1 MKRLINKVAWHDV
14 KFRDRAILYIDG
26 EFVEANTHNIAL
38 TNWTY
43 DNNIRR
49 NSGQS
54 GVARGNLVNE
64 MANNRQLRDMPYA
77 CLHKLEIDPQT
88 NEKRKMI
95 FIDPETIYGI
105 DLNELANLTKQK
117 YPDYEIFEDS
127 EQFTPEETDKYT
139 KLAKNKFNIKKAFHD
154 YGERDCAVV
163 YLDGKFYEGDFHS
176 EIVSDILEDDSV
188 DQIFRDEL
196 YKLDR
201 NKENNLP
208 FACLHKVTKLPM
220 KGTKVKA
227 IYIDTNTLEN
237 ISLNELIDEVKK
249 QYPDFDVFEEDD
261 DIQSFE
267 YDEYKKIARSVN
279 VKRLIRKSNH
289 VGPLSHEDVEKDVI
303 DTKRTKI
310 RDGQDDFLMA
320 KQLVCDSVLTP
331 TNENFLFVRQ
341 MINEGKFSDLGKFN
355 DDYENWITRCQD
367 LAKEKGI
374 LRN

>member
-1 MKRLINKVAWHDV
+1 MKQFSIHFVRPYLKGKNMNRLIKKVAWHDV

-26 EFVEANTHNIAL
+26 EFIEANTHNIAL

-64 MANNRQLRDMPYA
+64 MANNRQLKDMPYA

-139 KLAKNKFNIKKAFHD
+139 KLAKNKFNVKKAFHD

-163 YLDGKFYEGDFHS
+163 YLDGKFYEGEFHS
-176 EIVSDILEDDSV
+176 EIVSNILEDNSV
-188 DQIFRDEL
+188 DQVFRDEL

-201 NKENNLP
+201 NK
-208 FACLHKVTKLPM
+208 
-220 KGTKVKA
+220 
-227 IYIDTNTLEN
+227 
-237 ISLNELIDEVKK
+237 
-249 QYPDFDVFEEDD
+249 
-261 DIQSFE
+261 
-267 YDEYKKIARSVN
+267 KIIFHLLVSI
-279 VKRLIRKSNH
+279 RLQNY
-289 VGPLSHEDVEKDVI
+289 L
-303 DTKRTKI
+303 
-310 RDGQDDFLMA
+310 
-320 KQLVCDSVLTP
+320 
-331 TNENFLFVRQ
+331 
-341 MINEGKFSDLGKFN
+341 
-355 DDYENWITRCQD
+355 
-367 LAKEKGI
+367 
-374 LRN
+374 

>member
-1 MKRLINKVAWHDV
+1 MKRLISKIAWHDV
-14 KFRDRAILYIDG
+14 KYRDRAILYIDG

-49 NSGQS
+49 NSGPS

-64 MANNRQLRDMPYA
+64 MAHNRQLKDMPYA
-77 CLHKLEIDPQT
+77 CLHKLEVDPQT
-88 NEKRKMI
+88 NENRKMI

-105 DLNELANLTKQK
+105 DLNELANLTKQQ

-127 EQFTPEETDKYT
+127 EQFGPEETDKYT

-176 EIVSDILEDDSV
+176 EIVSDVLEDNNA
-188 DQIFRDEL
+188 DQVYRGGI
-196 YKLDR
+196 
-201 NKENNLP
+201 KENNLP

-220 KGTKVKA
+220 KGTDVKA
-227 IYIDTNTLEN
+227 IYIDTSTLEN
-237 ISLNELIDEVKK
+237 TSLEEVVNAVKS
-249 QYPDFDVFEEDD
+249 QYPGFEVFEENDNA
-261 DIQSFE
+261 QSFE
-267 YDEYKKIARSVN
+267 YDKYEKIARRKK

-289 VGPLSHEDVEKDVI
+289 VGPLSHDDVDKCVDDV
-303 DTKRTKI
+303 TRSKV
-310 RDGQDDFLMA
+310 RDGQDDYLMA
-320 KQLVCDSVLTP
+320 KQLVCDSVLGP
-331 TNENFLFVRQ
+331 TNENFLFMRQ

-355 DDYENWITRCQD
+355 DDYDNWVLRAEE
-367 LAKEKGI
+367 LARKNGI
-374 LRN
+374 LRM

>member
-139 KLAKNKFNIKKAFHD
+139 KLA
-154 YGERDCAVV
+154 G
-163 YLDGKFYEGDFHS
+163 G
-176 EIVSDILEDDSV
+176 
-188 DQIFRDEL
+188 
-196 YKLDR
+196 
-201 NKENNLP
+201 
-208 FACLHKVTKLPM
+208 
-220 KGTKVKA
+220 
-227 IYIDTNTLEN
+227 IYM
-237 ISLNELIDEVKK
+237 
-249 QYPDFDVFEEDD
+249 
-261 DIQSFE
+261 
-267 YDEYKKIARSVN
+267 
-279 VKRLIRKSNH
+279 KRLIKKSNH

-303 DTKRTKI
+303 DIKRTKI

>member
-1 MKRLINKVAWHDV
+1 MKRLISKVAWHDV

-64 MANNRQLRDMPYA
+64 MANNRQLKDMPYA

-105 DLNELANLTKQK
+105 DLNELANLTKQQ

-139 KLAKNKFNIKKAFHD
+139 KLAKNKFNVKKAFHD

-176 EIVSDILEDDSV
+176 EIVSDVLEDNSS
-188 DQIFRDEL
+188 DQVYRGEI
-196 YKLDR
+196 
-201 NKENNLP
+201 KENNLP
-208 FACLHKVTKLPM
+208 FACLHKVTKVPM

-227 IYIDTNTLEN
+227 IYIDTDTLEN
-237 ISLNELIDEVKK
+237 TSLEEVVNA
-249 QYPDFDVFEEDD
+249 DNA
-261 DIQSFE
+261 QSFE
-267 YDEYKKIARSVN
+267 YDNYKKIARRKKM
-279 VKRLIRKSNH
+279 KRLIRKSNH
-289 VGPLSHEDVEKDVI
+289 VGPLSHNDVDKCVN
-303 DTKRTKI
+303 DTTRSKV
-310 RDGQDDFLMA
+310 RDGQDDYLMA
-320 KQLVCDSVLTP
+320 KQLVCDSVLGP
-331 TNENFLFVRQ
+331 TNENFLFMRQ

-355 DDYENWITRCQD
+355 DDYDNWILRAEE
-367 LAKEKGI
+367 LARKNGI
-374 LRN
+374 LRV